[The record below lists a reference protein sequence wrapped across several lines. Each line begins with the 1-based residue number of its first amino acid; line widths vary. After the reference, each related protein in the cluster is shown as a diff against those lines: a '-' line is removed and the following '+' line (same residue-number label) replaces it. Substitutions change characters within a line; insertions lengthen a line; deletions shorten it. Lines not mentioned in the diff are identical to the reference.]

1 MSGISHRYSSVAIF
15 LHWLIA
21 ALVLL
26 QLLLVMAGDAV
37 PREQAAFYRDGH
49 KAVGMSLLV
58 LTLVRIAW
66 RLGHRAPPLPPTMK
80 RWERILA
87 GATHVL
93 FYAALLILPLSGWL
107 ASSAAGRDISWFG
120 LFNWPLLPIGGGREA
135 AGMFMDVHRAVV
147 KGLFALLAL
156 HVGAALKH
164 QFFDHDNVLARMLPI
179 FARRTD

>member
-66 RLGHRAPPLPPTMK
+66 RLGHRAPPLPATMK
-80 RWERILA
+80 RWERVLA

-164 QFFDHDNVLARMLPI
+164 QFFDRDNVLARMLPI